1 MNSTGASEGQ
11 EYYHSH
17 KTFELTTRKKYNK
30 FTQMKRLTLAIIAI
44 FTFGQIVAQEEPAHM
59 EFMGIPIDGK
69 ASEFVG
75 QLEQKGF
82 TTISEEDW
90 IVKMEG
96 IFANEECLIFVV
108 ATPETGIVWKVG
120 VVYKE
125 VYTSWSSMVAD
136 FNELKKLYTRKYGEI
151 QRDVQFFEY
160 PYELGDGFEMSALER
175 DKCFYGTIYE
185 LKTGDIG
192 ISLIST
198 CQIMISYE
206 DDINT
211 GIYKAES
218 ENAILEDI

>member
-1 MNSTGASEGQ
+1 
-11 EYYHSH
+11 
-17 KTFELTTRKKYNK
+17 
-30 FTQMKRLTLAIIAI
+30 MKRLSLVIISI
-44 FTFGQIVAQEEPAHM
+44 FAFGHIFAQEGPAHM

-69 ASEFVG
+69 APEFVE

-82 TTISEEDW
+82 TTISEEDG
-90 IVKMEG
+90 IVTMEG

-108 ATPETGIVWKVG
+108 ATQDTGIVWKVG

-136 FNELKKLYTRKYGEI
+136 FNDLKKLYTRKYGEP

-160 PYELGDGFEMSALER
+160 PYELGDGFEMSALED
-175 DKCFYGTIYE
+175 DKCLYATLYE

-192 ISLIST
+192 IRLIST

-211 GIYKAES
+211 GINKAES